1 MAIRFTCPDCRQP
14 IEVDDEWA
22 LRPVIC
28 PYCRKT
34 VVAPEA
40 STLVALPE
48 ASVAEPAFDLPSAAT
63 FADNDVTLPPAG
75 NPLAVVA
82 LLLALGAFALFFVAA
97 IVLQPHMQELMPVAQ
112 GMVEAMRAG
121 QPDELLRIQNEFLA
135 RHNGMPAWLVAA
147 FVIDIGACLAWLAG
161 VICALIAL
169 RRPQRRRLAVG
180 ALIVS
185 GLLPVF
191 LCCGGGM

>member
-14 IEVDDEWA
+14 IEVDDVWA

-40 STLVALPE
+40 SNFVPPPELP
-48 ASVAEPAFDLPSAAT
+48 VAEPVSDVAGAGS
-63 FADNDVTLPPAG
+63 FADNDVARPPAG

-82 LLLALGAFALFFVAA
+82 LLLALGAFVLFFIAA

-121 QPDELLRIQNEFLA
+121 QPEELLRIQNEFLA

-147 FVIDIGACLAWLAG
+147 FVIDIGACLAWLVG
-161 VICALIAL
+161 IICALMAL
-169 RRPQRRRLAVG
+169 RRPQRRRMAVG
-180 ALIVS
+180 TLILS

-191 LCCGGGM
+191 LCCGGGI

>member
-1 MAIRFTCPDCRQP
+1 MAIRFPCPDCRQP
-14 IEVDDEWA
+14 IEVDDVWA

-34 VVAPEA
+34 VVAPEY
-40 STLVALPE
+40 STFVPPPELPVADPV
-48 ASVAEPAFDLPSAAT
+48 SDQPSAAT
-63 FADNDVTLPPAG
+63 YADNDVTQSPAG

-161 VICALIAL
+161 VICGLIAL
-169 RRPQRRRLAVG
+169 RRPQRRRMAVG

-191 LCCGGGM
+191 LCCGGGI